1 MNQLAAAAPTALE
14 PAEAGPSKE
23 LPPELH
29 PGEAHRTE
37 EHHSE
42 ERRPDDRRSVAGRS
56 PDLLHSAG
64 FRFAMIYAGLLAVS
78 AAMLAIYLWWATAG
92 LLDRQTDAAIRADAQ
107 GLSERW
113 AEGGLPMLVLT
124 IRERLEQN
132 VDDDALYLLVD
143 QDRKTLAGNLR
154 GWPDLVEQSDKLYE
168 LSVTRAGASTVAQVE
183 RYDLPGGYHLL
194 IGRDVQARV
203 KLRELLADALLWGLV
218 VVAVMALAGA
228 SIVRSLFRRTLASVS
243 ATAAAISSGD
253 FSHRV
258 RVSGR
263 GDEFDQLAETIN
275 DMLDRIGRLME
286 GVREVSNAIA
296 HDLRTPITRA
306 RARLEDA
313 ALHASTPV
321 ELHAAIE
328 RATGDL
334 DGIVA
339 VFQALLR
346 ISEIEAGARR
356 SAFTSLDLGAV
367 LEDVAEF
374 YEPVAEAK
382 GLRLVLDVPAGLHVH
397 GDPAMV
403 RQAVTNLID
412 NAVKFSPPGGEVRLS
427 ADALGSVVEVVV
439 ADQGPGIPPED
450 RARATE
456 RFFRG
461 EAARSTPGSG
471 LGLALVQAV
480 AHLHG
485 GTLRLQDAGPG
496 LSATLTLP
504 ASG

>member
-1 MNQLAAAAPTALE
+1 MVYAVLLAISAAA
-14 PAEAGPSKE
+14 
-23 LPPELH
+23 
-29 PGEAHRTE
+29 
-37 EHHSE
+37 
-42 ERRPDDRRSVAGRS
+42 
-56 PDLLHSAG
+56 
-64 FRFAMIYAGLLAVS
+64 LAV
-78 AAMLAIYLWWATAG
+78 YLWWATAG
-92 LLDRQTDAAIRADAQ
+92 LLDRQTEAAIRADVQ

-113 AEGGLPMLVLT
+113 DEGGLPALVLT

-132 VDDDALYLLVD
+132 VDDDAIYLLAD
-143 QDRKTLAGNLR
+143 QTMRPLAGNLR
-154 GWPDLVEQSDKLYE
+154 GWPEPVTRADVLYE
-168 LSVTRAGASTVAQVE
+168 LAVSRAGQPALAQVQ
-183 RYDLPGGYHLL
+183 RYDLPGGFHLL
-194 IGRDVQARV
+194 IGRDVQARA
-203 KLRELLADALLWGLV
+203 KLRTLLTDALLWGLI
-218 VVAVMALAGA
+218 VVAFMALGGA
-228 SIVRSLFRRTLASVS
+228 FIVRSLFRRTLANVS
-243 ATAAAISSGD
+243 ATAAAISAGD
-253 FSHRV
+253 FSRRV

-313 ALHASTPV
+313 ALHAETQG

-346 ISEIEAGARR
+346 ISEIEAGSRR
-356 SAFTSLDLGAV
+356 SAFCEINLATILA
-367 LEDVAEF
+367 DVN
-374 YEPVAEAK
+374 
-382 GLRLVLDVPAGLHVH
+382 GLRLLLDTPDSVPVW
-397 GDPAMV
+397 GDPEML
-403 RQAVTNLID
+403 RQAVGNLTD

-427 ADALGSVVEVVV
+427 ALASPAGVEVTV
-439 ADQGPGIPPED
+439 ADQGPGIPVED
-450 RARATE
+450 RSRAVE

-485 GTLRLQDAGPG
+485 GTLHLADAAPG
-496 LSATLTLP
+496 LRATLSLP
-504 ASG
+504 AQRVPSQQVPSHQVTELSS

>member
-1 MNQLAAAAPTALE
+1 M
-14 PAEAGPSKE
+14 
-23 LPPELH
+23 
-29 PGEAHRTE
+29 
-37 EHHSE
+37 
-42 ERRPDDRRSVAGRS
+42 V
-56 PDLLHSAG
+56 
-64 FRFAMIYAGLLAVS
+64 YAGLLAVS
-78 AAMLAIYLWWATAG
+78 AAALAFYLWWATAG
-92 LLDRQTDAAIRADAQ
+92 LLDRQTEAAVRADAQ

-113 AEGGLPMLVLT
+113 DEGGLPALVLT
-124 IRERLEQN
+124 IHERLEQN

-143 QDRKTLAGNLR
+143 SALQPLAGNLR
-154 GWPDLVEQSDKLYE
+154 GWPDRVVHPDQLYE
-168 LSVTRAGASTVAQVE
+168 LSVSRAGAQTVAQVL

-203 KLRELLADALLWGLV
+203 KLRGLLADALLWGLV
-218 VVAVMALAGA
+218 VVAVMAVAGA
-228 SIVRSLFRRTLASVS
+228 LIVRSLFRRTLANVT
-243 ATAAAISSGD
+243 ATAVAISGGD
-253 FSHRV
+253 FSRRV
-258 RVSGR
+258 LVSGR

-275 DMLDRIGRLME
+275 DMLDRIARLME
-286 GVREVSNAIA
+286 GVRQVSNAIA

-313 ALHASTPV
+313 ALHAATAA

-328 RATGDL
+328 RATDDL

-346 ISEIEAGARR
+346 ISEIEAGSRR
-356 SAFTSLDLGAV
+356 AAFTDLDVAAV
-367 LEDVAEF
+367 LADVAEL
-374 YEPVAEAK
+374 YEPLAEEM
-382 GLRLVLDVPAGLHVH
+382 GLRLAVDASPVPPVH
-397 GDPAMV
+397 GDPEML

-427 ADALGSVVEVVV
+427 AAAVPSGTEITVTDH
-439 ADQGPGIPPED
+439 GPGIPVED
-450 RARATE
+450 RSRATE

-480 AHLHG
+480 ALLHG
-485 GTLRLQDAGPG
+485 GALRLEDATPG
-496 LSATLTLP
+496 LRATLSLP